1 MLGSLLTRIL
11 ILSLGYAYPAFECYK
26 TVEKNRVEIEELR
39 FWCQYWIIVAML
51 TVLERVGDV
60 FISWLPM
67 YGEGKVALFIYLWYP
82 KTQGTGFVYKT
93 FLRPYV
99 AKHETDID
107 RKLLEMRA
115 RAWDLT
121 VFYWQNC
128 AQYGH
133 TAFLQALQYLA
144 ANSTNF
150 AAKTTTEV
158 GHIYNAIHFSGF
170 SSIDRSIVCI
180 RILDRPSNRSFTW
193 FMHAIRRHS
202 MMISRMPQRQHR
214 SGQTCRFA
222 NRAERTSGRQNPHQ
236 QHPMAE
242 PPQST
247 GAMSEP
253 PRSPK
258 VVQSRHQTDGG
269 RVDELTE
276 KLRLRPSKPIQ

>member
-11 ILSLGYAYPAFECYK
+11 ILFLGYAYPAFECYK

-67 YGEGKVALFIYLWYP
+67 YGEGKVALFIYLWCP
-82 KTQGTGFVYKT
+82 KTKGTFFVYKT

-121 VFYWQNC
+121 VLYWQNF

-133 TAFLQALQYLA
+133 AAFLQALRYMA
-144 ANSTNF
+144 ANSAKF
-150 AAKTTTEV
+150 ATKPTTESQTV
-158 GHIYNAIHFSGF
+158 DDDQQDTAPPAPPLRKPSGKNKWQPG
-170 SSIDRSIVCI
+170 SPPATPNGRATTV
-180 RILDRPSNRSFTW
+180 NR
-193 FMHAIRRHS
+193 
-202 MMISRMPQRQHR
+202 
-214 SGQTCRFA
+214 
-222 NRAERTSGRQNPHQ
+222 
-236 QHPMAE
+236 
-242 PPQST
+242 
-247 GAMSEP
+247 AMSET

-258 VVQSRHQTDGG
+258 VVHPRHQTDGG
-269 RVDELTE
+269 QVDELTE
-276 KLRLRPSKPIQ
+276 KLRLRRSKPIQ